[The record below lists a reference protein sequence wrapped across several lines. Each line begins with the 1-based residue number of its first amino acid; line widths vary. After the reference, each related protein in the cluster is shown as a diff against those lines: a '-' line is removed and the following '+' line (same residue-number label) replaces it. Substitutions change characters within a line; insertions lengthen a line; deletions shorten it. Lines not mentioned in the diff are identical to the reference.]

1 MTEAVRPEGEPPP
14 EAEAEDRA
22 ETLRE
27 DILAGPDELA
37 AVLDRHARAV
47 AAMPAE
53 VFDHPRWRLIGMGS
67 SRIRRP

>member
-1 MTEAVRPEGEPPP
+1 MTEAVRPEGEPPL

-37 AVLDRHARAV
+37 AVLDRHGAPPRRCRRRSSSTRAG
-47 AAMPAE
+47 A
-53 VFDHPRWRLIGMGS
+53 
-67 SRIRRP
+67 